1 MYSKEMKLVICFS
14 NNNIYLDRRKV
25 SRIHLSLKT
34 TNSQI
39 MSFIQKLQSSKLN
52 DKVLVSFFLK
62 IQNLNNIIVSI
73 FVPTSKQI
81 SMLQFQTHK
90 RTLSRRPFKKIKQQ
104 LKSLKYPKENRA
116 NEISKLCRISSPS
129 KLHSHT
135 AKVCKINQHIVT
147 ATFKI
152 ILQVYLLRLPTKLNT
167 RMPRMS
173 LHLLMIQHRTIT

>member
-1 MYSKEMKLVICFS
+1 MKLVICFS

-81 SMLQFQTHK
+81 SML
-90 RTLSRRPFKKIKQQ
+90 
-104 LKSLKYPKENRA
+104 
-116 NEISKLCRISSPS
+116 
-129 KLHSHT
+129 
-135 AKVCKINQHIVT
+135 
-147 ATFKI
+147 
-152 ILQVYLLRLPTKLNT
+152 
-167 RMPRMS
+167 
-173 LHLLMIQHRTIT
+173 

>member
-1 MYSKEMKLVICFS
+1 MYSEEMKLVICFS

-116 NEISKLCRISSPS
+116 NEISKLCSSPSPS
-129 KLHSHT
+129 KLHSP
-135 AKVCKINQHIVT
+135 AANLSSVIIRKLINISLRIAIITSIVYMKNVVVRELEKT
-147 ATFKI
+147 D
-152 ILQVYLLRLPTKLNT
+152 
-167 RMPRMS
+167 MDMS
-173 LHLLMIQHRTIT
+173 QQ